1 VRGRPEG
8 IGVKIAGMVV
18 WVLTAGIGV
27 YVLVTGIGA
36 QRRGRAAG
44 ADAGQLAR
52 VAAGAGEQAQS
63 ATLVGTAALASGAV
77 PGSAPSSGRA
87 AAEGSPLLEFVH
99 PLLALTGLTFWIFFV
114 MTSYRPF
121 AWVSFGVVVVA
132 ILAGVSW
139 VFASRRQR
147 DPGGLRFPPHLV
159 LLHGAA
165 AVCTLALVVI
175 AAVAAR

>member
-1 VRGRPEG
+1 MRGGEG
-8 IGVKIAGMVV
+8 
-18 WVLTAGIGV
+18 
-27 YVLVTGIGA
+27 
-36 QRRGRAAG
+36 
-44 ADAGQLAR
+44 
-52 VAAGAGEQAQS
+52 

-77 PGSAPSSGRA
+77 PGGAPSSGGRPV
-87 AAEGSPLLEFVH
+87 EGSPLLEFVH

-114 MTSYRPF
+114 MTGYRLF
-121 AWVSFGVVVVA
+121 AWVSLSVVVTA
-132 ILAGVSW
+132 ILAGAGW

>member
-1 VRGRPEG
+1 
-8 IGVKIAGMVV
+8 V

-44 ADAGQLAR
+44 LDAGASRLAR
-52 VAAGAGEQAQS
+52 VGAETGEQTQG
-63 ATLVGTAALASGAV
+63 ATLVGTAALASGTV
-77 PGSAPSSGRA
+77 PDSAAGRRA
-87 AAEGSPLLEFVH
+87 PEGSPLLEFTH
-99 PLLALTGLTFWIFFV
+99 PALALTGLTFWIFFV
-114 MTSYRPF
+114 MTGGRPF
-121 AWVSFGVVVVA
+121 AWVSFGVLVA
-132 ILAGVSW
+132 AIAAGASW
-139 VFASRRQR
+139 VLASRRPR

-175 AAVAAR
+175 AAVAAS